1 MLWDMGSNKAW
12 SIGHEWAV
20 VGRNGIFYKIVE
32 GVSHNNQIFYDYL
45 LDDGCIWVLQQ
56 NIPKNNIQQLIV
68 QNVEQ
73 VHLEY
78 KCSA

>member
-1 MLWDMGSNKAW
+1 
-12 SIGHEWAV
+12 
-20 VGRNGIFYKIVE
+20 VE
-32 GVSHNNQIFYDYL
+32 GVSHNNHIFYDYL